1 MTKCQC
7 SDYALLCLSFFLRQ
21 ALSSWTKAWPP
32 TGPSLHG
39 LHHLLS
45 QEGKLPFLTVS
56 AKALMSSAL
65 GGRKVPTTA
74 NEPYELM
81 KGKFFCFDFCVFI
94 VIKLIIFKLKFN

>member
-1 MTKCQC
+1 MSVFRLC
-7 SDYALLCLSFFLRQ
+7 SPLSELLSQAGSLFLDQ
-21 ALSSWTKAWPP
+21 TWPP

-45 QEGKLPFLTVS
+45 QEVKLPFLTVS

-65 GGRKVPTTA
+65 GGECKVPTTA

-94 VIKLIIFKLKFN
+94 LINYFQVEV